1 MRYSYKE
8 YEKSLQHF
16 KDVAFS
22 AITIVL
28 DDETVECFVS
38 WLNLALNDGSDIEC
52 SVNYTKANKR
62 KKEVAKISVHIGDFY
77 LDNGPVANLMKK
89 NKDDDIKTDIILMIN
104 YLSENIRLWCNIKK
118 MDEDLFIQCYKPTDL
133 FAFAR
138 LMATNTDSCD
148 SKYEKVI
155 YEGVDL
161 IASVVKQCVCLMF
174 KESKYVLSFPSVG
187 IFIEY
192 NENNP
197 EWYVSALK
205 TYNNEIINFIEDV
218 FSEEHQIV

>member
-8 YEKSLQHF
+8 YEKSLQHI

-77 LDNGPVANLMKK
+77 LGNGPVANLMKK

-118 MDEDLFIQCYKPTDL
+118 MDEDLFIQCYKPTDI
-133 FAFAR
+133 FSFAR
-138 LMATNTDSCD
+138 LMSANKDTCD
-148 SKYEKVI
+148 SKYEMVI
-155 YEGVDL
+155 YEGVDWD
-161 IASVVKQCVCLMF
+161 ASIVKQFSCLMY
-174 KESKYVLSFPSVG
+174 KDAKYVLAFPMME

-192 NENNP
+192 KEDEP
-197 EWYVSALK
+197 DWYANALRS
-205 TYNNEIINFIEDV
+205 YNNEIINFIEDV

>member
-1 MRYSYKE
+1 MRYTYND

-28 DDETVECFVS
+28 DDKTVESFVS

-62 KKEVAKISVHIGDFY
+62 KKEVAKISVNIGDFY
-77 LDNGPVANLMKK
+77 IDNSPIANLMMK
-89 NKDDDIKTDIILMIN
+89 NKDDDIKTDFILMIN
-104 YLSENIRLWCNIKK
+104 YLTENIRLWCNIKK
-118 MDEDLFIQCYKPTDL
+118 MDEDLFIRCYKPTDL

-138 LMATNTDSCD
+138 LMATNKEPYD

-155 YEGVDL
+155 YEGVDWD
-161 IASVVKQCVCLMF
+161 ASIVKQYVCLMY
-174 KESKYVLSFPSVG
+174 KESKYVLSFPYVG

-192 NENNP
+192 KENNP

-218 FSEEHQIV
+218 FTEEHQIV

>member
-1 MRYSYKE
+1 MRYTLND
-8 YEKSLQHF
+8 YEKSLQHI

-28 DDETVECFVS
+28 DDKSNECFVG

-52 SVNYTKANKR
+52 SVDYRKKNKR
-62 KKEVAKISVHIGDFY
+62 KKVETKISIHIGDFY

-89 NKDDDIKTDIILMIN
+89 NKNDDIKTDIILMIN

-133 FAFAR
+133 FAFAK
-138 LMATNTDSCD
+138 LMAANKDSCD

-155 YEGVDL
+155 YDGVEWD
-161 IASVVKQCVCLMF
+161 ASIVKQFVCLMY
-174 KESKYVLSFPSVG
+174 KEAKYVLSFPFVG

-192 NENNP
+192 KENEP
-197 EWYVSALK
+197 EWYVNALK
-205 TYNNEIINFIEDV
+205 TYNKEIINFIEDA